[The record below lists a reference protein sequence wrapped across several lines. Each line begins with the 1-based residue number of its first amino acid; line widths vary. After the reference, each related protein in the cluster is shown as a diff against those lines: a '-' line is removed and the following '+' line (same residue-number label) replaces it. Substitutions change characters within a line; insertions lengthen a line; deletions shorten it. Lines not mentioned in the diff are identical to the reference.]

1 MSSPV
6 RPTAPAA
13 ASGHALFRGR
23 RRLVPVFVLAA
34 VLSALALVEQ
44 PTLSAH
50 GSSAKP
56 AKASEVGLLT
66 RKTPDAEVRSGPER
80 EIGMRFKA
88 KVAGTAVGLRYFKPR
103 KSKAS
108 TPESATLWSKSGT
121 ILARTK
127 LSPVKG
133 TGWKKVG
140 FDAGV
145 KLAAGKGYVVSV
157 HTGTKGIH
165 AATPGGWGKAKSND
179 QLRAPGG
186 SNGVT
191 RPGSKARF
199 PSQEARG
206 NANYW
211 VDVRFVPAGGGGAT
225 PTPTPTATPT
235 TPPPGGW
242 PGPDNTG
249 VPAGT
254 TLTAYTGPCTITS
267 PRTLS
272 AVDATARCGE
282 LVINTTGVI
291 IEKSLVPRVQ
301 SIYGDGNSSV
311 SISDSDVRAGA
322 TSTGALWGYNI
333 TAHRVDVTG
342 GQHSFH
348 CNNNCEVTD
357 SWLHDQY
364 NPDSQSFH
372 NNAFISNGG
381 SHMVLR
387 HNTLHCTA
395 ILGPNDG
402 GCSGDVSFFGD
413 FDPIDD
419 VVIDN
424 NFLRANNSSISYCLY
439 GGDSDSKPYTATNVR
454 VTNNVFERG
463 ANRKCG
469 VYGPVTSFDR
479 NAAGNAWSG
488 NVWDSGEAV
497 NPG

>member
-13 ASGHALFRGR
+13 PSGHVLSRGR

-34 VLSALALVEQ
+34 VLGALALVEQ

-50 GSSAKP
+50 GESTRQ

-66 RKTPDAEVRSGPER
+66 RKTPDAEVRTGPER
-80 EIGMRFKA
+80 EVGMRFKA
-88 KVAGTAVGLRYFKPR
+88 KVAGTAVGVRYYKPR

-108 TPESATLWSKSGT
+108 TPASATLWSKSGKV
-121 ILARTK
+121 LARTK
-127 LSPVKG
+127 LGPVKG
-133 TGWKKVG
+133 KGWKKVG
-140 FDAGV
+140 FDSGV

-157 HTGTKGIH
+157 HTGAKGIH
-165 AATPGGWGKAKSND
+165 AATPGGWSKAKSNA
-179 QLRAPGG
+179 QLRAPGD

-199 PSQEARG
+199 PSHEARG
-206 NANYW
+206 DANYW
-211 VDVRFVPAGGGGAT
+211 VDVRFVPADAGTT
-225 PTPTPTATPT
+225 PAPTPTATPT

-254 TLTAYTGPCTITS
+254 TLAPYTGPCTITS
-267 PRTLS
+267 ARTISGADVLS
-272 AVDATARCGE
+272 KCSDA
-282 LVINTTGVI
+282 LVIQTTGVV
-291 IEKSLVPRVQ
+291 IEKSLVPGVW
-301 SIYGDGNSSV
+301 SIYGDGDSSV
-311 SISDSDVRAGA
+311 SITDSDVRAGSV
-322 TSTGALWGYNI
+322 STAGIWGYNI
-333 TAHRVDVTG
+333 TARRVDVTG
-342 GQHSFH
+342 GQHSFQ

-364 NPDSQSFH
+364 NPDGGSFH

-381 SHMVLR
+381 HTMVIR

-395 ILGPNDG
+395 ILNSNDG
-402 GCSGDVSFFGD
+402 GCSGDLSLFGD

-419 VVIDN
+419 VTIDN
-424 NFLRANNSSISYCLY
+424 NYLRANNSSISYCLY
-439 GGDSDSKPYTATNVR
+439 GGASSSKPYEASNVR

-479 NAAGNAWSG
+479 NAAGNQWSG

-497 NPG
+497 NP

>member
-13 ASGHALFRGR
+13 PSGHVLSRGR

-34 VLSALALVEQ
+34 ALGAVALVEQ

-50 GSSAKP
+50 GSSARQ

-66 RKTPDAEVRSGPER
+66 RRTPDAEVRSGPER
-80 EIGMRFKA
+80 EVGMRFKA
-88 KVAGTAVGLRYFKPR
+88 KVAGTATGVRYYKPR
-103 KSKAS
+103 TSKAS

-121 ILARTK
+121 LLARTK
-127 LSPVKG
+127 LGPVKG
-133 TGWKKVG
+133 TGWKKVR
-140 FDAGV
+140 FDSGV
-145 KLAAGKGYVVSV
+145 KLTAGKAYVVSV
-157 HTGTKGIH
+157 HTGAKGIH
-165 AATPGGWGKAKSND
+165 PATPGGFSKAKSNA
-179 QLRAPGG
+179 QLRAPGN

-199 PSQEARG
+199 PTSEARA

-211 VDVRFVPAGGGGAT
+211 VDVRFVPADAGTT
-225 PTPTPTATPT
+225 PAPTPTATPT
-235 TPPPGGW
+235 TPAPGGW

-267 PRTLS
+267 ARTLS
-272 AVDATARCGE
+272 AVDATSCGA

-301 SIYGDGNSSV
+301 SIYGDGDSSV
-311 SISDSDVRAGA
+311 TITDSDVRAGA
-322 TSTGALWGYNI
+322 TSTGGLWGYNI
-333 TAHRVDVTG
+333 TARRVDVTG

-357 SWLHDQY
+357 SWLHDQH
-364 NPDSQSFH
+364 NPDGGSYH

-381 SHMVLR
+381 SNMLVR

-395 ILGPNDG
+395 VLNSTDG
-402 GCSGDVSFFGD
+402 GCTADVSLFGD
-413 FDPIDD
+413 FDPIDN
-419 VVIDN
+419 VTIDN
-424 NFLRANNSSISYCLY
+424 NFLRANNSSISYCAY
-439 GGDSDSKPYTATNVR
+439 GGDSDSKPYTGTNVR
-454 VTNNVFERG
+454 FTNNVFERG

-479 NAAGNAWSG
+479 NAAGNVWSG